1 MGLDEWTNVWNQSM
15 QPIMNAKKLC
25 LNTHMR
31 PDSIFIG
38 LNVDVRKEPKW
49 MNDTRAVVAV

>member
-31 PDSIFIG
+31 PDSIFID
-38 LNVDVRKEPKW
+38 LNVDVRKEPK
-49 MNDTRAVVAV
+49 